1 MKAIMSSNGS
11 LFVCLF
17 VCLFVF
23 PNVYN
28 WSYFGLFV
36 VIDNN
41 FIFIL

>member
-11 LFVCLF
+11 IFLFISF
-17 VCLFVF
+17 FS
-23 PNVYN
+23 NVYN

-41 FIFIL
+41 FIC